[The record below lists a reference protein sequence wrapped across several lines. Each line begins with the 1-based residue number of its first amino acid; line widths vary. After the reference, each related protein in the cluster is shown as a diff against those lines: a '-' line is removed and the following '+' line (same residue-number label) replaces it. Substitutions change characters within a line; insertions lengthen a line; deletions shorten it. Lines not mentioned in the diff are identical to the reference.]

1 MKRLQKKLTAFL
13 CMLVVALSLCG
24 CTVND
29 HIVYFSGGAG
39 FGNVFR
45 IGDLKCPVKEA
56 KVYLANYKNLF
67 GTIGSVSLWDGQFDT
82 TAMESSLKD
91 SVISHLSNV
100 YAFDLY
106 ARDQKISLTKK
117 ELTAIDEAAKE
128 YYESLTKEELRY
140 LRVSQKDIRT
150 MYEHYALAEKVY
162 FTLMDTVDDEVSE
175 DEARVMDAYVLYV
188 TDAELATKIEQSIQ
202 LGNDFETLVNTYSE
216 GDKTVVSFGRHTY
229 SDAIESVVFQLNN
242 GQISPKLTDEN
253 GYYFFQCVN
262 KYNAELSEENKSN
275 VIANRK
281 AELVQSII
289 TSQNQQYYS
298 DLNTKLWDKTTMNVS
313 DEIVT
318 DSFFE
323 VLDRHISY

>member
-1 MKRLQKKLTAFL
+1 MKRLQKKLVTLL
-13 CMLVVALSLCG
+13 CMMAVALSLCG

-45 IGDLKCPVKEA
+45 IGDLKCSVKEA

-67 GTIGSVSLWDGQFDT
+67 GTVGSVSLWDEQFDT
-82 TAMESSLKD
+82 SAMEASLKD
-91 SVISHLSNV
+91 SVITHLSNV

-106 ARDQKISLTKK
+106 AREQKVTLTKK
-117 ELTAIDEAAKE
+117 EQAAIEEAAQE
-128 YYESLTKEELRY
+128 YYASLSKAELKY
-140 LRVSQKDIRT
+140 LRVSEKDIRN

-162 FTLMDTVDDEVSE
+162 FALMDTVDDEVSE

-188 TDAELATKIEQSIQ
+188 TDADLASQIEQRIAV
-202 LGNDFETLVNTYSE
+202 GNDFETLVNTYSE

-229 SDAIESVVFQLNN
+229 SDEIEDVVFQLNN
-242 GQISPKLTDEN
+242 GQISQKLSGGD

-275 VIANRK
+275 VIAERK
-281 AELVQSII
+281 EALVKNII
-289 TSQNQQYYS
+289 ASQNEQYYS
-298 DLNTKLWDKTTMNVS
+298 DLNTKLWDKTTMNIS
-313 DEIVT
+313 DEIAT

-323 VLDRHISY
+323 VLNRHISY